1 MNSNFDLN
9 IHNYRKEELEDIFEL
24 PVNYDSLTLEMRE
37 NKLREN
43 IHSDPAINESVR
55 IKTIAFLKEAKE
67 ILLSELKT
75 TIFNKFS
82 AANVYNLDTSLKTS
96 KVVEENG
103 ANFIIQKPNTPFSQ
117 SFPSEFYPGTINPLK
132 KRSLRQYLNIDTRFR
147 DNYYSTSSTNFHLDL
162 PIKFSDIT
170 TMQLTAFEIPN
181 SYYYVSDK
189 LGNNFFTITIEDTGV
204 SQVFFIP
211 NGNYTSTGIVNYL
224 NHYVSS
230 GVNGGPLG
238 GAAGFKDLVFSENVD
253 SGIGTGGTGSGSSQ
267 MVIGIKSTA
276 TLFNFTLNF
285 QANSYG
291 EEDTSTPLPLKFGWL
306 IGFRNG
312 IYTSNS
318 SYVSEAVID
327 LKGFKYMFLV
337 VDDYNNN
344 VNNSFYSAFN
354 SSVLNKNILARISL
368 QNTSFFDTAAQNN
381 LSLVTTARQYFGPVD
396 IQKLGIQLLDEYGR
410 VIDLNNMD
418 FSFCL
423 TLQSIYDL

>member
-9 IHNYRKEELEDIFEL
+9 INNYRKEELEDIFEL

-37 NKLREN
+37 NKLKEN
-43 IHSDPAINESVR
+43 IYSDPALHENIR
-55 IKTIAFLKEAKE
+55 IKTITFLKEAKE

-75 TIFNKFS
+75 AVFNKFTT
-82 AANVYNLDTSLKTS
+82 ANVYNLDTSLKTS

-103 ANFIIQKPNTPFSQ
+103 SNFLIQKPNTPFSQ

-132 KRSLRQYLNIDTRFR
+132 KRSIRQYLNIDTRFR

-170 TMQLTAFEIPN
+170 TLQLTAFEIPN

-189 LGNNFFTITIEDTGV
+189 LGNNFFTIRIEDSGD
-204 SQVFFIP
+204 SEIFFIP
-211 NGNYTSTGIVNYL
+211 NGNYNATGIVNYL
-224 NHYVSS
+224 NHYVSAT
-230 GVNGGPLG
+230 GPLG
-238 GAAGFKDLVFSENVD
+238 SVPYFKDLVFSQNID
-253 SGIGTGGTGSGSSQ
+253 TGTGSGSTDSGSAQ
-267 MVIGIKSTA
+267 MVIGIKNTA

-285 QANSYG
+285 QANNSG
-291 EEDTSTPLPLKFGWL
+291 EEDPSTPLPLKFGWL

-312 IYTSNS
+312 VYTSNS
-318 SYVSEAVID
+318 SYVSEGIID
-327 LKGFKYMFLV
+327 LKGFKYMYLV

-354 SSVLNKNILARISL
+354 SSILNKNILARIST
-368 QNTSFFDTAAQNN
+368 QSIKYFDTIAQNN
-381 LSLVTTARQYFGPVD
+381 LSLVTTPRQYFGPVD
-396 IQKLGIQLLDEYGR
+396 IQKLEIQLLDEYGR
-410 VIDLNNMD
+410 VVDLNNMD

>member
-1 MNSNFDLN
+1 MNNFDLN
-9 IHNYRKEELEDIFEL
+9 INNYRKEELEDIFEL
-24 PVNYDSLTLEMRE
+24 PVNYDSLTLETRE

-43 IHSDPAINESVR
+43 IYSDPAIQENIR

-75 TIFNKFS
+75 AVFNKFS
-82 AANVYNLDTSLKTS
+82 AANVYNLDNSLKTS
-96 KVVEENG
+96 RVIEENG
-103 ANFIIQKPNTPFSQ
+103 SNFLIQKPNTPFSQ

-162 PIKFSDIT
+162 PIKFSDVT

-189 LGNNFFTITIEDTGV
+189 LGNNFFTITIEDVGT
-204 SQVFFIP
+204 SEVFFIP
-211 NGNYTSTGIVNYL
+211 NGNYTSSGIVNYL

-230 GVNGGPLG
+230 GTNGGPLG
-238 GAAGFKDLVFSENVD
+238 GAPYFEDLVFSENID
-253 SGIGTGGTGSGSSQ
+253 TGTGSGGTGSGSEQ
-267 MVIGIKSTA
+267 MVIGIKSGA

-285 QANSYG
+285 QANSFG

-312 IYTSNS
+312 IYTGNS

-344 VNNSFYSAFN
+344 VSNSFYSAFN
-354 SSVLNKNILARISL
+354 SSILNKNILARVSL
-368 QNTSFFDTAAQNN
+368 QNVGYFDTASQNN
-381 LSLVTTARQYFGPVD
+381 LALVTTARQYFGPVD
-396 IQKLGIQLLDEYGR
+396 IQKIGIQLLDEYGR

>member
-43 IHSDPAINESVR
+43 IYSDPTIHESIR
-55 IKTIAFLKEAKE
+55 MKTISFLKEAKE

-75 TIFNKFS
+75 TIFNKFT

-96 KVVEENG
+96 KVLEENG

-189 LGNNFFTITIEDTGV
+189 LGNNFFTITIEDSGH
-204 SQVFFIP
+204 SEVFLIP
-211 NGNYTSTGIVNYL
+211 NGNYTAAGIVNYL
-224 NHYVSS
+224 NHYVSPT
-230 GVNGGPLG
+230 GPLG
-238 GAAGFKDLVFSENVD
+238 SVTGFQDLVFTENID
-253 SGIGTGGTGSGSSQ
+253 TGAGTGGTGSGSAQ
-267 MVIGIKSTA
+267 MVIGIQTGA
-276 TLFNFTLNF
+276 PLFNFTLNF
-285 QANSYG
+285 QANSFG

-318 SYVSEAVID
+318 TYVSEAVID
-327 LKGFKYMFLV
+327 LKGFKYIFLV

>member
-24 PVNYDSLTLEMRE
+24 PVNYDSLTLETRE

-43 IHSDPAINESVR
+43 IYSDPALHESIR

-75 TIFNKFS
+75 AVFNKFS
-82 AANVYNLDTSLKTS
+82 AANVYNLDNSLKTS
-96 KVVEENG
+96 RVIEENG
-103 ANFIIQKPNTPFSQ
+103 SNFIIQKPSTPFSQ

-162 PIKFSDIT
+162 PIKFSDVT
-170 TMQLTAFEIPN
+170 TLQLTAFEIPN
-181 SYYYVSDK
+181 SYYYISDK

-204 SQVFFIP
+204 SEVFFIP
-211 NGNYTSTGIVNYL
+211 NGNYTSAGIVYYL
-224 NHYVSS
+224 NHYVTT
-230 GVNGGPLG
+230 GPLG
-238 GAAGFKDLVFSENVD
+238 GAAGFQYLVFSENID
-253 SGIGTGGTGSGSSQ
+253 SGTGGTGSGSSQ
-267 MVIGIKSTA
+267 MVIGIKSGEA
-276 TLFNFTLNF
+276 LFNFTLNF
-285 QANSYG
+285 QANSFG
-291 EEDTSTPLPLKFGWL
+291 EEDISTPLPLKFGWL

-312 IYTSNS
+312 IYTGNS

-354 SSVLNKNILARISL
+354 SSILNKNILARIST
-368 QNTSFFDTAAQNN
+368 QNTGYFDTAAQNN
-381 LSLVTTARQYFGPVD
+381 LALVTTARQYFGPVD
-396 IQKLGIQLLDEYGR
+396 IQKLNVQLLDEYGR
-410 VIDLNNMD
+410 VVDLNNMD

>member
-1 MNSNFDLN
+1 MNNFDLN
-9 IHNYRKEELEDIFEL
+9 INNYRKEELEDLFEL
-24 PVNYDSLTLEMRE
+24 PANYDSLTLEMRE

-43 IHSDPAINESVR
+43 IYSDSTIHESIR
-55 IKTIAFLKEAKE
+55 MKTISFLKEAKE

-75 TIFNKFS
+75 TIFNKFT

-96 KVVEENG
+96 KVLEENG
-103 ANFIIQKPNTPFSQ
+103 ANFIIQKPSTPFSQ

-189 LGNNFFTITIEDTGV
+189 LGNNFFTITIEDSGE
-204 SQVFFIP
+204 SEVFLIP
-211 NGNYTSTGIVNYL
+211 NGNYTAAGIVNYL
-224 NHYVSS
+224 NHYVSPT
-230 GVNGGPLG
+230 GPLG
-238 GAAGFKDLVFSENVD
+238 SVTGFQDLVFTENID
-253 SGIGTGGTGSGSSQ
+253 TGAGTGGTGSGSAQ
-267 MVIGIKSTA
+267 MVIGIQTGA
-276 TLFNFTLNF
+276 PLFNFTLNF
-285 QANSYG
+285 QANSFG

-318 SYVSEAVID
+318 TYVSEAVID
-327 LKGFKYMFLV
+327 LKGFKYIFLV

-354 SSVLNKNILARISL
+354 SSILNKNILARISL

>member
-9 IHNYRKEELEDIFEL
+9 INNYRKEELEDIFEL
-24 PVNYDSLTLEMRE
+24 PLNYDSLTLEMRE

-43 IHSDPAINESVR
+43 IYSDPAIHENIR

-75 TIFNKFS
+75 TIFNKFTT
-82 AANVYNLDTSLKTS
+82 ANVYNLDTSLKTS
-96 KVVEENG
+96 KVIEENG
-103 ANFIIQKPNTPFSQ
+103 SNFIIQKPNTPFSQ

-181 SYYYVSDK
+181 SYYYISDK

-204 SQVFFIP
+204 SEVFFIP
-211 NGNYTSTGIVNYL
+211 NGNYTAAGIVNYL
-224 NHYVSS
+224 NHYVSAS
-230 GVNGGPLG
+230 GPLG
-238 GAAGFKDLVFSENVD
+238 SVAEFQDLVFSENVD
-253 SGIGTGGTGSGSSQ
+253 TGTGSGSSQ

-276 TLFNFTLNF
+276 ASLFNFTLNF
-285 QANSYG
+285 QANSFG

-312 IYTSNS
+312 IYTGNS

-354 SSVLNKNILARISL
+354 SSILNKNILARISL

-410 VIDLNNMD
+410 IIDLNNMD

-423 TLQSIYDL
+423 TLQAIYDL

>member
-9 IHNYRKEELEDIFEL
+9 INNYRKEELEDIFEL
-24 PVNYDSLTLEMRE
+24 PLNYDSLTLEMKE

-43 IHSDPAINESVR
+43 IYSDQAIHESIR

-67 ILLSELKT
+67 ILLSELKNT
-75 TIFNKFS
+75 VFNKFTT
-82 AANVYNLDTSLKTS
+82 ANVYNLDTSLKTS
-96 KVVEENG
+96 KVLEENG
-103 ANFIIQKPNTPFSQ
+103 ANFIIQKPSTPFSQ

-147 DNYYSTSSTNFHLDL
+147 ENYYTSSSTNFHLDL

-189 LGNNFFTITIEDTGV
+189 LGNNFFTITIEDT
-204 SQVFFIP
+204 SASEVFFIP
-211 NGNYTSTGIVNYL
+211 NGNYTSSGIVNYL

-230 GVNGGPLG
+230 TGPLG
-238 GAAGFKDLVFSENVD
+238 SVAGFQDLVFSENTD
-253 SGIGTGGTGSGSSQ
+253 IGTGTGGTGSGSSQ

-285 QANSYG
+285 QANSFG
-291 EEDTSTPLPLKFGWL
+291 NEDTSTPLPLKFGWL

-312 IYTSNS
+312 IYTGNS

-354 SSVLNKNILARISL
+354 SSILNKNILARISL
-368 QNTSFFDTAAQNN
+368 QNTNFFDTAAQNN

-396 IQKLGIQLLDEYGR
+396 IQKLGVQLLDEYGR
-410 VIDLNNMD
+410 VVDLNNMD

-423 TLQSIYDL
+423 TLQAIYDL

>member
-9 IHNYRKEELEDIFEL
+9 INNYRKEELEDIFEL
-24 PVNYDSLTLEMRE
+24 PLNYDSLTLEMKE

-43 IHSDPAINESVR
+43 IYSDQAIHESIR

-67 ILLSELKT
+67 ILLSELKNT
-75 TIFNKFS
+75 VFNKFTT
-82 AANVYNLDTSLKTS
+82 ANVYNLDTSLKTS
-96 KVVEENG
+96 KVLEENG
-103 ANFIIQKPNTPFSQ
+103 ANFIIQKPSTPFSQ

-147 DNYYSTSSTNFHLDL
+147 ENYYTSSSTNFHLDL

-189 LGNNFFTITIEDTGV
+189 LGNNFFTITIEDT
-204 SQVFFIP
+204 SASEVFFIP
-211 NGNYTSTGIVNYL
+211 NGNYTSSGIVNYL

-230 GVNGGPLG
+230 TGPLG
-238 GAAGFKDLVFSENVD
+238 SVAGFQDLVFSENTDV
-253 SGIGTGGTGSGSSQ
+253 GTGTGGTGSGSSQ

-285 QANSYG
+285 QANSFG
-291 EEDTSTPLPLKFGWL
+291 NEDTSTPLPLKFGWL

-312 IYTSNS
+312 IYTGNS

-354 SSVLNKNILARISL
+354 SSILNKNILARISL
-368 QNTSFFDTAAQNN
+368 QNTNFFDTAAQNN

-396 IQKLGIQLLDEYGR
+396 IQKLGVQLLDEYGR
-410 VIDLNNMD
+410 VVDLNNMD

-423 TLQSIYDL
+423 TLQAIYDL

>member
-9 IHNYRKEELEDIFEL
+9 INNYRKEELEDIFEL
-24 PVNYDSLTLEMRE
+24 PLNYDSLTLEMRE

-43 IHSDPAINESVR
+43 IYSDPAIHENIR

-75 TIFNKFS
+75 TIFNKFTT
-82 AANVYNLDTSLKTS
+82 ANVYNLDTSLKTS
-96 KVVEENG
+96 KVIEENG
-103 ANFIIQKPNTPFSQ
+103 SNFLIQKPNTPFSQ

-181 SYYYVSDK
+181 SYYYISDK

-204 SQVFFIP
+204 SEVFFIP
-211 NGNYTSTGIVNYL
+211 NGNYTAAGIVNYL
-224 NHYVSS
+224 NHYVSAS
-230 GVNGGPLG
+230 APGPLG
-238 GAAGFKDLVFSENVD
+238 GVAGFQDLVFSENTDV
-253 SGIGTGGTGSGSSQ
+253 GTGTGGTGSGSSQ
-267 MVIGIKSTA
+267 MVVGIQNGA
-276 TLFNFTLNF
+276 ALFNFTLNF
-285 QANSYG
+285 QANSFG

-410 VIDLNNMD
+410 VVDLNNMD

-423 TLQSIYDL
+423 TLQAIYDL

>member
-1 MNSNFDLN
+1 LN
-9 IHNYRKEELEDIFEL
+9 INNYRKEELEDIFEL

-43 IHSDPAINESVR
+43 IHSDPAIHESVR

-96 KVVEENG
+96 RVIEENG
-103 ANFIIQKPNTPFSQ
+103 SNFLIQKPSTPFSQ

-132 KRSLRQYLNIDTRFR
+132 KRSIRQYLNIDTRFR
-147 DNYYSTSSTNFHLDL
+147 DNYYTTSSTNFHLDL

-189 LGNNFFTITIEDTGV
+189 LGNNFFTVTIEDTGV
-204 SQVFFIP
+204 SEVFFIP
-211 NGNYTSTGIVNYL
+211 NGNYTAAGVVNYL

-230 GVNGGPLG
+230 TGPLG
-238 GAAGFKDLVFSENVD
+238 SVAGFQDLVFSENTD
-253 SGIGTGGTGSGSSQ
+253 LGTGTGGTGSGSSQ
-267 MVIGIKSTA
+267 MVIGIESTA
-276 TLFNFTLNF
+276 TTLFNFTLNF
-285 QANSYG
+285 QANSFG

-312 IYTSNS
+312 IYTGNS

-354 SSVLNKNILARISL
+354 SSILNKNILARISL

-396 IQKLGIQLLDEYGR
+396 IQKLGVQLLDEYGR
-410 VIDLNNMD
+410 VVDLNNMD

>member
-9 IHNYRKEELEDIFEL
+9 IYNYRKEELEDIFEL
-24 PVNYDSLTLEMRE
+24 PMNYDSLTLETKE

-43 IHSDPAINESVR
+43 IYSNQAINENIR

-75 TIFNKFS
+75 SVFNKFS
-82 AANVYNLDTSLKTS
+82 ASNVYNLDNSLKSS
-96 KVVEENG
+96 KVIEENG
-103 ANFIIQKPNTPFSQ
+103 SNFIIQKPNTPFSQ

-181 SYYYVSDK
+181 SYYYISDK
-189 LGNNFFTITIEDTGV
+189 LGNNFFTITIESSGD
-204 SQVFFIP
+204 SEVFFIP
-211 NGNYTSTGIVNYL
+211 NGNYTAAGIVNYL
-224 NHYVSS
+224 NHYVSTT
-230 GVNGGPLG
+230 GPLG
-238 GAAGFKDLVFSENVD
+238 GVSGFQDLIFTENID
-253 SGIGTGGTGSGSSQ
+253 IGTGTGGTGSGSAQ
-267 MVIGIKSTA
+267 MVIGIKDGAS
-276 TLFNFTLNF
+276 LFNFTLNF
-285 QANSYG
+285 QANNSG
-291 EEDTSTPLPLKFGWL
+291 SQDTSTPLPLKFGWL

-312 IYTSNS
+312 IYTGNSN
-318 SYVSEAVID
+318 YVSEAVID

-368 QNTSFFDTAAQNN
+368 QNTSFFDTASQNN

>member
-43 IHSDPAINESVR
+43 IYSDPTIHESIR
-55 IKTIAFLKEAKE
+55 MKTISFLKEAKE

-75 TIFNKFS
+75 TIFNKFT

-96 KVVEENG
+96 KVLEENG
-103 ANFIIQKPNTPFSQ
+103 ANFIIQKPSTPFSQ

-189 LGNNFFTITIEDTGV
+189 LGNNFFTVTIEDTGV
-204 SQVFFIP
+204 SEVFLIP
-211 NGNYTSTGIVNYL
+211 NGNYTAAGIVNYL
-224 NHYVSS
+224 NHYVSPT
-230 GVNGGPLG
+230 GPLG
-238 GAAGFKDLVFSENVD
+238 SVTGFQDLVFTENID
-253 SGIGTGGTGSGSSQ
+253 TGAGTGGTDSGSAQ
-267 MVIGIKSTA
+267 MVIGIQTGA
-276 TLFNFTLNF
+276 PLFNFTLNF
-285 QANSYG
+285 QANSFG

-318 SYVSEAVID
+318 TYVSEAVID
-327 LKGFKYMFLV
+327 LKGFKYIFLV

-354 SSVLNKNILARISL
+354 SSILNKNILARISL

>member
-9 IHNYRKEELEDIFEL
+9 IHNYRKEELEDIFDL
-24 PVNYDSLTLEMRE
+24 PINYDSLTLEARE

-43 IHSDPAINESVR
+43 IYSDSEIHESIRV
-55 IKTIAFLKEAKE
+55 KTISFLKEAKE

-82 AANVYNLDTSLKTS
+82 TANVYNLDTSLKTS
-96 KVVEENG
+96 KIIEENG
-103 ANFIIQKPNTPFSQ
+103 ANFIIQKPSTPFSQ

-181 SYYYVSDK
+181 SYYYISDK
-189 LGNNFFTITIEDTGV
+189 VGNNFFTITIEDTGV
-204 SQVFFIP
+204 SEVFFIP
-211 NGNYTSTGIVNYL
+211 NGNYTAAGIVNYL
-224 NHYVSS
+224 NHYVSAT
-230 GVNGGPLG
+230 GPLG
-238 GAAGFKDLVFSENVD
+238 SVSGFQDLVFTENIDV
-253 SGIGTGGTGSGSSQ
+253 GVGTGGTGSGTAQ
-267 MVIGIKSTA
+267 MVVGIKNA
-276 TLFNFTLNF
+276 ITLFNFTLNF
-285 QANSYG
+285 QANRFGS
-291 EEDTSTPLPLKFGWL
+291 DDSSTTPLPLKFGWL

-312 IYTSNS
+312 IYTGNS

-368 QNTSFFDTAAQNN
+368 QNTGYFDTAAQNN

-396 IQKLGIQLLDEYGR
+396 VQKLTIQLLDEYGR

>member
-1 MNSNFDLN
+1 MNNFDLN
-9 IHNYRKEELEDIFEL
+9 INNYRKEELEDIFEL

-43 IHSDPAINESVR
+43 IYSDQAIHENIR

-96 KVVEENG
+96 RVIEENG
-103 ANFIIQKPNTPFSQ
+103 SNFLIQKPNTPFSQ

-181 SYYYVSDK
+181 SYYYISDK
-189 LGNNFFTITIEDTGV
+189 LGNHFFTITIEDTGV
-204 SQVFFIP
+204 REVFFIP
-211 NGNYTSTGIVNYL
+211 NGNYTAAGIVNYL
-224 NHYVSS
+224 NHYVSAT
-230 GVNGGPLG
+230 GPLG
-238 GAAGFKDLVFSENVD
+238 SVAGFQDLVFSENTDV
-253 SGIGTGGTGSGSSQ
+253 GTGTGGTGSGSSQ
-267 MVIGIKSTA
+267 MVIGIQNGA
-276 TLFNFTLNF
+276 ALFNFTLNF
-285 QANSYG
+285 QANSSG

-410 VIDLNNMD
+410 VVDLNNMD

-423 TLQSIYDL
+423 TLQAIYDL

>member
-9 IHNYRKEELEDIFEL
+9 INNYRKEELEDIFDL
-24 PVNYDSLTLEMRE
+24 PVNYDSLTLETRE

-43 IHSDPAINESVR
+43 IYSDPAINESIR
-55 IKTIAFLKEAKE
+55 MKTITFLKEAKE

-75 TIFNKFS
+75 TVFNKFA

-103 ANFIIQKPNTPFSQ
+103 SNFIIQKQNTAFSQ

-181 SYYYVSDK
+181 SYYYISDK
-189 LGNNFFTITIEDTGV
+189 LGNNFFTITIEDTGA
-204 SQVFFIP
+204 SEVFFIP
-211 NGNYTSTGIVNYL
+211 NGNYTSAGIVNYL
-224 NHYVSS
+224 NHYVSPS
-230 GVNGGPLG
+230 GPLG
-238 GAAGFKDLVFSENVD
+238 SVGGFYDLVFTENID
-253 SGIGTGGTGSGSSQ
+253 TGTGTGGTGSGSAQ
-267 MVIGIKSTA
+267 MVIGIKSGA

-285 QANSYG
+285 QANSSG

-312 IYTSNS
+312 IYTGNS
-318 SYVSEAVID
+318 SYVSEGIID

-344 VNNSFYSAFN
+344 VNNSFFSAFN

-368 QNTSFFDTAAQNN
+368 QNTGYFDTAAQNN

-396 IQKLGIQLLDEYGR
+396 IQKLAIQLLDEYGR

>member
-24 PVNYDSLTLEMRE
+24 PVNYDSLTLETRE

-43 IHSDPAINESVR
+43 IYSDPTIHESIRV
-55 IKTIAFLKEAKE
+55 KTISFLKEAKE

-75 TIFNKFS
+75 TIFNKFTT
-82 AANVYNLDTSLKTS
+82 ANVYNLDTSLKTS

-103 ANFIIQKPNTPFSQ
+103 ANFIIQKPSTPFSQ

-181 SYYYVSDK
+181 SYYYISDK
-189 LGNNFFTITIEDTGV
+189 LGNNFFTITIENTGV
-204 SQVFFIP
+204 SEVFFIP
-211 NGNYTSTGIVNYL
+211 NGNYTAAGVVNYL

-230 GVNGGPLG
+230 TGPLG
-238 GAAGFKDLVFSENVD
+238 SVAGFQDLVFSENTD
-253 SGIGTGGTGSGSSQ
+253 IGTGTVGTGSGSSQ
-267 MVIGIKSTA
+267 MVIGIKNGVM
-276 TLFNFTLNF
+276 LFNFTLNF
-285 QANSYG
+285 QANSFG
-291 EEDTSTPLPLKFGWL
+291 EEDTTTPLPLKFGWL

-312 IYTSNS
+312 IYTGNS

-354 SSVLNKNILARISL
+354 SSILNKNILARISL
-368 QNTSFFDTAAQNN
+368 QNTNFFDTAAQNN

-410 VIDLNNMD
+410 VVDLNNMD

-423 TLQSIYDL
+423 TLQAIYDL

>member
-43 IHSDPAINESVR
+43 IYSDSTIHESIR
-55 IKTIAFLKEAKE
+55 MKTISFLKEAKE

-75 TIFNKFS
+75 TIFNKFT

-96 KVVEENG
+96 KVLEENG
-103 ANFIIQKPNTPFSQ
+103 ANFIIQKPSTPFSQ

-189 LGNNFFTITIEDTGV
+189 LGNNFFTITIEDSGE
-204 SQVFFIP
+204 SEVFLIP
-211 NGNYTSTGIVNYL
+211 NGNYTAAGIVNYL
-224 NHYVSS
+224 NHYVSPT
-230 GVNGGPLG
+230 GPLG
-238 GAAGFKDLVFSENVD
+238 SVTGFQDLVFTENID
-253 SGIGTGGTGSGSSQ
+253 TGAGTGGTGSGSAQ
-267 MVIGIKSTA
+267 MVIGIQTGA
-276 TLFNFTLNF
+276 PLFNFTLNF
-285 QANSYG
+285 QANSFG

-318 SYVSEAVID
+318 TYVSEAVID
-327 LKGFKYMFLV
+327 LKGFKYIFLV

-354 SSVLNKNILARISL
+354 SSILNKNILARISL